1 MPQPRLIPA
10 LLLSGNN
17 LVKTRRFRNPTY
29 VGDPVNA
36 IRIFNEKE
44 VDELIVLDID
54 ASREG
59 REPNYKMIEKIAEE
73 CFMPL
78 CYGGGVQTVDQ
89 AKRILNAGVEKISV
103 RTAALRNASFLEQLA
118 CSFGRQGVILSVDIQ
133 RTWTGKPRVTGL
145 PFRPFIP
152 RTNWLAWVK
161 QAAAMGAGEIL
172 ITAVDKDGTLL
183 GPDLE
188 LIRELAGEVD
198 VPVIASGGIS
208 SLSDIGA
215 AVEAGASAVA
225 AGAFF
230 VFHGKH
236 RAVLLTYPPY
246 AEIQELFE

>member
-1 MPQPRLIPA
+1 
-10 LLLSGNN
+10 
-17 LVKTRRFRNPTY
+17 
-29 VGDPVNA
+29 
-36 IRIFNEKE
+36 
-44 VDELIVLDID
+44 
-54 ASREG
+54 
-59 REPNYKMIEKIAEE
+59 
-73 CFMPL
+73 
-78 CYGGGVQTVDQ
+78 
-89 AKRILNAGVEKISV
+89 
-103 RTAALRNASFLEQLA
+103 
-118 CSFGRQGVILSVDIQ
+118 
-133 RTWTGKPRVTGL
+133 
-145 PFRPFIP
+145 
-152 RTNWLAWVK
+152 
-161 QAAAMGAGEIL
+161 MGAGEIL